1 MPIYVPR
8 SSYGAKSFILTYG
21 KLACN
26 VSGNNWLE
34 IFSIHRTCVWYSS
47 LQLTKIKN
55 NNNNNLIYKLKYAI
69 FTVNNIAVSLCTL
82 HSLFLFLKGNSML
95 TDIVTFFFFFFNLYT
110 VDFYDLSTKFCS
122 ETCKLFWFSI
132 VKFMIGVE
140 R

>member
-69 FTVNNIAVSLCTL
+69 FTVNYIAVSLCTL

-95 TDIVTFFFFFFNLYT
+95 TDIVTFFFFLTCTLLIFMTYPLNFAVKL
-110 VDFYDLSTKFCS
+110 VSCSGFPLLSS
-122 ETCKLFWFSI
+122 
-132 VKFMIGVE
+132 
-140 R
+140 